1 MSTNT
6 NKVKLGLAFP
16 NAILF
21 GLALIFFGCF
31 GLYNTYWTQLYVIT
45 PGLILKTVFLFIPIL
60 LGLIPLTSTKH
71 IEFDNENI
79 YSFNQLYSFIKIGS
93 TFRIDEF
100 NGISVRK
107 GKEIFD
113 IESEQ
118 GALAKPE
125 YSFKFY
131 DIILRDKEGNY
142 TLLIRNIGS
151 QKNAK
156 IIFNEIRSRTNYEY
170 LLN

>member
-1 MSTNT
+1 MNT
-6 NKVKLGLAFP
+6 NKIELGLAFP

-31 GLYNTYWTQLYVIT
+31 GLYNTYWTQLYEIT
-45 PGLILKTVFLFIPIL
+45 PGLILKTVFLILPIL

-93 TFRIDEF
+93 TFRINEY
-100 NGISVRK
+100 NGISIRK
-107 GKEIFD
+107 GKEIYD

-118 GALAKPE
+118 SSTVKPE
-125 YSFKFY
+125 FSFKFY
-131 DIILRDKEGNY
+131 DIILRDKEGNH

-156 IIFNEIRSRTNYEY
+156 IAFDEIRSLTEYEY